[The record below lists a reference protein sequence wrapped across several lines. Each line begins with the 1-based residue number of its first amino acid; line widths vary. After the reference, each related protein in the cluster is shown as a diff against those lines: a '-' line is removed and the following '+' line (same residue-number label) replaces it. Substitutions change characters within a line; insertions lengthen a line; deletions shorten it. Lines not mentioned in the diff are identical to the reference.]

1 MSWGKKKTQ
10 KHCKVNIS
18 GTDPTTC
25 SSKNKSIEEKRTCKM
40 EIFSK
45 VKDVYQLK
53 DREKIAPKEKSIT
66 TVLLK
71 EILLCLVDGSMVILQ
86 VKLFRHGNILSW
98 RLQSL
103 RETKSL
109 KAHRKD

>member
-1 MSWGKKKTQ
+1 MQDG
-10 KHCKVNIS
+10 NI
-18 GTDPTTC
+18 
-25 SSKNKSIEEKRTCKM
+25 
-40 EIFSK
+40 SK
-45 VKDVYQLK
+45 VKDVCQLK

-71 EILLCLVDGSMVILQ
+71 EVLLCLVDGSMVILQ

-109 KAHRKD
+109 QAHRKDWEAKIGQQELEERALQAKELFFTSNGKG